1 MTYFKSLF
9 FNFLTV
15 FFANHI
21 IPGLHIDYY
30 TKLPHIEGDIIF
42 AFSVGFLNSLVYP
55 IMRLLGSK
63 SHFRIG
69 LVTFFISVGAYSIVN
84 LLPIGVHVVKASGF
98 VWCSL
103 VVWFC
108 AYLTNHLELRR
119 YLREKELK
127 DAIEEKE
134 REHEE
139 EIEEKER
146 DHEEEIE
153 DIKDE
158 KDEE

>member
-9 FNFLTV
+9 FNFLAV

-21 IPGLHIDYY
+21 IPGLKIEYY
-30 TKLPHIEGDIIF
+30 TKLPHIEGDLIF
-42 AFSVGFLNSLVYP
+42 AFSVGFLNSLIYP
-55 IMRLLGSK
+55 IMRLFSNE

-69 LVTFFISVGAYSIVN
+69 LASFIISVGSYSIVN
-84 LLPIGVHVVKASGF
+84 LLPIGVHVTTASAF

-108 AYLTNHLELRR
+108 SYLTNHLELRR

-127 DAIEEKE
+127 EAIEKKEK
-134 REHEE
+134 EHEE
-139 EIEEKER
+139 EIEE
-146 DHEEEIE
+146 DHEN
-153 DIKDE
+153 K
-158 KDEE
+158 

>member
-9 FNFLTV
+9 FNFLAV

-30 TKLPHIEGDIIF
+30 TKLPHIAGDIIF

-55 IMRLLGSK
+55 LMRLFSSE

-69 LVTFFISVGAYSIVN
+69 LATFIISIGAYSIVN
-84 LLPIGVHVVKASGF
+84 LLPVGIHVRTASGF

-119 YLREKELK
+119 YLKEKELRE
-127 DAIEEKE
+127 AIEKREK
-134 REHEE
+134 EHEE
-139 EIEEKER
+139 EIKE
-146 DHEEEIE
+146 IKE
-153 DIKDE
+153 DQD
-158 KDEE
+158 DLP